1 MVEGNFYLQMRLDKV
16 LNCLTISEFV
26 NYLAD
31 NASVLGGRIFIHK
44 YLFIKIF
51 RGSMPYKQGGAGS
64 SPASPTIYAVW
75 TQIAALSAGRH
86 VKRCPANK
94 RGFFVVPCAQKAA
107 LKRLWDAIVFA
118 NRGWVPSKDQ
128 LVHVS

>member
-1 MVEGNFYLQMRLDKV
+1 
-16 LNCLTISEFV
+16 
-26 NYLAD
+26 
-31 NASVLGGRIFIHK
+31 
-44 YLFIKIF
+44 
-51 RGSMPYKQGGAGS
+51 MPYRRGVAGS

-86 VKRCPANK
+86 VKGCPANK

-107 LKRLWDAIVFA
+107 LKRLWDAIVLA
-118 NRGWVPSKDQ
+118 DRDWVPSKDQ